1 VYMKSALAGLGT
13 TLFREASYTPT
24 AVSQWRQETVDLSA
38 YLNQQVYLRFVAFNH
53 YGNHLYLANV
63 QVGNA
68 VLAAKPA
75 ITESSALQVYPNPAG
90 GGQTLTLALPTV
102 KGTAALRLVDAL
114 GRNVWQ
120 GNVMLNA
127 STATKYTLAAPLSSG
142 LYTVLC
148 QTADGQLYSRH
159 VAVE

>member
-1 VYMKSALAGLGT
+1 
-13 TLFREASYTPT
+13 
-24 AVSQWRQETVDLSA
+24 
-38 YLNQQVYLRFVAFNH
+38 
-53 YGNHLYLANV
+53 
-63 QVGNA
+63 

-142 LYTVLC
+142 LYTMLC